1 MKPLPFEHEKSLE
14 IVSVN
19 ECPYMFTNMRIDR
32 NTIPDGLVAYDVRDD
47 DCDGTCAQ
55 IQKFVMVNH
64 WGTIIGKDE
73 IPLDPKWFCY
83 YPDEEKDGWFTG
95 DYVQSAEEY
104 FQRYDELKEQCQNPP
119 EYAAEEPEL

>member
-1 MKPLPFEHEKSLE
+1 MKPLPFTHETSYE

-19 ECPYMFTNMRIDR
+19 GCPYMFTNMRIDR
-32 NTIPDGLVAYDVRDD
+32 DTIPEGLVAYDVRDD
-47 DCDGTCAQ
+47 DCDGSFAQ

-83 YPDEEKDGWFTG
+83 YPDEEKDGWFIS
-95 DYVQSAEEY
+95 DYVESADEY
-104 FQRYDELKEQCQNPP
+104 FERYDELKAACQEPP
-119 EYAAEEPEL
+119 AMTDELVP